1 MTIETTG
8 LTSDELPMRNGK
20 FANHEVVNQTT
31 LRDFL
36 TISWAYLAAE
46 RGEAEPKKPIPL
58 VSITTEQ
65 LSAEHDDVVYRLG
78 HSTVLMKLDGQWI
91 LTDPVF
97 SDRAS
102 PVQWLGPKRFHDTPI
117 SLAEL
122 PFIDVV
128 LISHDHYDH
137 LDKAAVKRLAG
148 KVGRFLVPL
157 EVGKLMV
164 KWGLPAEKIREFA
177 WWQSAS
183 VGETEFV
190 FTPAQHFSG
199 RGLNDRNTTLWGS
212 WVIRSRGKSVFFSGD
227 SGYFSGFKQ
236 IGDRF
241 GPFDLTLIETG
252 AYSSLWSE
260 VHMFPRESLQAH
272 LDLQGKVML
281 PIHNSTFD
289 LSLHRWYEPLEQVT
303 KLARALNVTVTA
315 PMIGERMVI
324 TAPAPL
330 EKWWLSTASDAEQT
344 AATEPC
350 LNPSN
355 G

>member
-1 MTIETTG
+1 MNIATTCS
-8 LTSDELPMRNGK
+8 TATELPMRDGK
-20 FANHEVVNQTT
+20 FANSEVVTKTT
-31 LRDFL
+31 MRDFL
-36 TISWAYLAAE
+36 TISWAYLTADRE
-46 RGEAEPKKPIPL
+46 EAEPKKPIP
-58 VSITTEQ
+58 VQSITTEQ
-65 LSAEHDDVVYRLG
+65 LNDESEDVVYRLG

-102 PVQWLGPKRFHDTPI
+102 PVQWMGPKRFHDTPI
-117 SLAEL
+117 SLSEL

-137 LDKAAVKRLAG
+137 LDKAAVKLLAD

-164 KWGLPAEKIREFA
+164 KWGLPQEKISEFA
-177 WWQSAS
+177 WWQSAT

-190 FTPAQHFSG
+190 FTPTQHFSG

-212 WVIRSRGKSVFFSGD
+212 WVIRGQDKSIFFSGD
-227 SGYFSGFKQ
+227 SGYFGGFKQ

-241 GPFDLTLIETG
+241 GPFDLTLVETG

-272 LDLQGKVML
+272 LDLKGKVML

-315 PMIGERMVI
+315 PMIGERMAI
-324 TAPAPL
+324 AEPAPL
-330 EKWWLSTASDAEQT
+330 EKWWLSTVNESEPT

-350 LNPSN
+350 LNTSN
-355 G
+355 